1 MVAKAQRAPSKT
13 AIQLRISLKDHTPTI
28 WRRLVVPGEIKLS
41 KLHSIFQAAMGWEDY
56 HLHLFRIGDH
66 TYGEPDDEFA
76 DEEFD
81 DIDEDTVLFS
91 EVVTAPMRFSYQY
104 DFGDNWE
111 HEVVIETSE
120 RVPLVLKFAACI
132 DGQRACPPEDCGG
145 TRGFA
150 DLVTA
155 IADPTDEEHAEYV
168 DWIGRPFDPEAFS
181 VAATNAALQ
190 RVR

>member
-1 MVAKAQRAPSKT
+1 MVAQAQRTPGKT
-13 AIQLRISLKDHTPTI
+13 AIQLRISLKHHTPTI

-41 KLHSIFQAAMGWEDY
+41 KLHAIFQAAMGWEDY
-56 HLHLFRIGDH
+56 HLHQFQIGEQV
-66 TYGEPDDEFA
+66 YGVPDDEF
-76 DEEFD
+76 DDDEFD

-91 EVVTAPMRFSYQY
+91 EVITAPMRFSYQY

-111 HEVVIETSE
+111 HEVVVEAMES
-120 RVPLVLKFAACI
+120 VPLVLKFATCT

-145 TRGFA
+145 TGGFGE
-150 DLVTA
+150 LVEA
-155 IADPTDEEHAEYV
+155 ITDPTNEEHVEYL
-168 DWIGRPFDPEAFS
+168 DWVGRPFDPEAFS